1 MTNKQLEQL
10 WKERLEGHS
19 IDKNVIINT
28 ISQQTK
34 MARWDVI
41 NHVERMVYTLD
52 YLSEEKLYYLFDEL
66 EDASLEVGEYFK
78 LFAMHSFDETVL
90 ELLTNYVFFGIPYD
104 SAYLFDMQSI
114 ISLCHALGE
123 RNVRVTLPTT
133 HEPICVEDL
142 DHIIDQVCGKPIEV
156 VRWVGENWFKSFPK
170 GLITLGLNPEF
181 GFITNAE
188 DFEDKMTIL
197 TDLYHMDFLNSC
209 VGCHKAGECDA
220 QHNIEDAQE
229 CINLDDNEE
238 ELIKKV
244 GMVHDFIESYTHRMD
259 EYNELSKEEIKDA
272 FSWHEE
278 NIGNPNKKKETKDLL
293 SWEVAYEVYDD
304 LLSCDKEEF
313 LKRVI
318 SDLINC

>member
-1 MTNKQLEQL
+1 MINKQPEQL

-19 IDKNVIINT
+19 IDKNVVVGI
-28 ISQQTK
+28 ISQHTK
-34 MARWDVI
+34 MASWDVI
-41 NHVERMVYTLD
+41 NHVERMAWTLG
-52 YLSEEKLYYLFDEL
+52 YLDEEKIYYLFDEL

-78 LFAMHSFDETVL
+78 LFAMHSFNETVL
-90 ELLTNYVFFGIPYD
+90 ELLVNYTFFNLPYD
-104 SAYLFDMQSI
+104 SAYLSDMQNI

-123 RNVRVTLPTT
+123 RDVQIILPKM
-133 HEPICVEDL
+133 HNPICVEDL

-156 VRWVGENWFKSFPK
+156 IHWIGENWFKSFPK

-181 GFITNAE
+181 GFITNTE

-209 VGCHKAGECDA
+209 VGCHKAGECNA

-244 GMVHDFIESYTHRMD
+244 EAIHDFIESYTHRMD
-259 EYNELSKEEIKDA
+259 EYNELSKEEIRDA
-272 FSWHEE
+272 FSWHEN
-278 NIGNPNKKKETKDLL
+278 NIGNPNKKELL

-304 LLSCDKEEF
+304 LLSYEKEEF
-313 LKRVI
+313 LKRII
-318 SDLINC
+318 SDLINS